1 MVRAYFVLEGQG
13 ARTVVGA
20 CVRAG
25 CPRRGNLRPVAK
37 PPTNLR
43 DAVEKT
49 VDATL
54 GSAERSRSAAQ
65 GALDDLV
72 ESVEDLRKG
81 AEERLSRGRRSVTD
95 VIEGRRPATSDDIKE
110 LKAEVRAIGRRLDKL
125 EERLPAKRAAS
136 KSSSGRAKSSSKR
149 AKSSAKRTS

>member
-1 MVRAYFVLEGQG
+1 MSS
-13 ARTVVGA
+13 
-20 CVRAG
+20 
-25 CPRRGNLRPVAK
+25 PRLQRLGNLRRMAK

-49 VDATL
+49 VEATL

-81 AEERLSRGRRSVTD
+81 AEERISRGRRSVTD
-95 VIEGRRPATSDDIKE
+95 VLEGRRPATSDDIKE
-110 LKAEVRAIGRRLDKL
+110 LKAELRRDRSPPRQARGAAAGQARGLQDARAREGAR
-125 EERLPAKRAAS
+125 EVAS
-136 KSSSGRAKSSSKR
+136 STRAKSTSKRAKPASKRAKPSSKR
-149 AKSSAKRTS
+149 AT